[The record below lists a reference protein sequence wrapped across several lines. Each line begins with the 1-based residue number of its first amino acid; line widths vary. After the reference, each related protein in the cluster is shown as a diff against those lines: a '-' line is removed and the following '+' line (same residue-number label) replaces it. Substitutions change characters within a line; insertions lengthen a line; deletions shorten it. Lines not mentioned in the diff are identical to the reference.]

1 MSSSEHL
8 INPLNDQQMIMLR
21 LLKKPLPEEDFIQMR
36 RLAVKLLAKHLDE
49 SIEKRELDN
58 DISEETYDKLS
69 KGHFRSPNDNDTSPQ
84 KCRLPRLLFV

>member
-8 INPLNDQQMIMLR
+8 TNPLNDQQVIMLR

-49 SIEKRELDN
+49 SIDKWELDN

-69 KGHFRSPNDNDTSPQ
+69 KGHFR
-84 KCRLPRLLFV
+84 LPSSNRPK